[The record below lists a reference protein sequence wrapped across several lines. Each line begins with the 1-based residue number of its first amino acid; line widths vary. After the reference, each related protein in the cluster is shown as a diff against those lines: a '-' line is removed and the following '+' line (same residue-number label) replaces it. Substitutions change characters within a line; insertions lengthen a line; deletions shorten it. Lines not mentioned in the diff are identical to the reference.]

1 MANFVGCLST
11 EMATRN
17 VADLPGRPEKCTE
30 FQVHG
35 GEARNVIDFTERK
48 LIKFAAKATDPQLKL
63 TLAAMVDDYRKGHI
77 AVAWRRGQPVYIKVT
92 KEG

>member
-1 MANFVGCLST
+1 
-11 EMATRN
+11 
-17 VADLPGRPEKCTE
+17 
-30 FQVHG
+30 
-35 GEARNVIDFTERK
+35 
-48 LIKFAAKATDPQLKL
+48 LKL